1 MLPYRKLSPE
11 AVADGMTAYGV
22 QYSPYFYSL
31 KWIGSNLRVRPRF
44 VAAEESLLRV
54 SLYHQGHVKVLVM

>member
-31 KWIGSNLRVRPRF
+31 KWIGSNPRVRPRF
-44 VAAEESLLRV
+44 VTAEEPLRV